1 MEIAS
6 YDLLCN
12 ILEYKYTL
20 RGENGDEEIT
30 VRVGDMETTIP
41 ITTTATEYTVHGS
54 KKIFIKFKND
64 NALRTVYF
72 ESQSP
77 FAIIMGVASGSTD
90 WWKLWSC
97 GYGDE
102 DGRCGTVRDGRLDWN
117 GEYIITFGGMF
128 MVFQLQC

>member
-1 MEIAS
+1 M
-6 YDLLCN
+6 CN

-30 VRVGDMETTIP
+30 VTTGDMETTIP

-64 NALRTVYF
+64 NAVRTVYF
-72 ESQSP
+72 ESKSP
-77 FAIIMGVASGSTD
+77 FSIIMGGTPDSNES
-90 WWKLWSC
+90 WKSWKC
-97 GYGDE
+97 GFADE
-102 DGRCGTVRDGRLDWN
+102 NVRCGVVRGGRLDWN

-128 MVFQLQC
+128 MVFQLPY